1 MKSQWV
7 AFRSRFLDLRIAGK
21 SEKNVTVRTKQHGFD
36 EFIYLL
42 DLTNFNDYQI
52 SILTMEI
59 VAYTSVS
66 FLLIFLEKDVCE

>member
-21 SEKNVTVRTKQHGFD
+21 SEENVTIRTKQRGFD

-42 DLTNFNDYQI
+42 DLTNFNYYRI

>member
-7 AFRSRFLDLRIAGK
+7 AFRSRLLDLRIAGK
-21 SEKNVTVRTKQHGFD
+21 SEKNVTVRTKHHGFD

-42 DLTNFNDYQI
+42 DLTNFNDYRI